1 MTTTSKPLA
10 SRRSET
16 SRLAI
21 LDAALALCREQGYAK
36 VTIEAIA
43 ARAGVGK
50 QTIYRWWPTRSAVVL
65 DALLAATLVD
75 TPFPLTDSAR
85 GDFRTH
91 LRSVARLFASPSGAL
106 IREMVAESQADPAVA
121 DDFRTR
127 FWAPRRELSL
137 ARLERGIAEG
147 QVRRDIPREP
157 ALDALYGPLWIGLLV
172 SHRALDARYADEVLD
187 AVWAG
192 VEARP
197 VSDRSAAASASDSGM
212 RRGG

>member
-1 MTTTSKPLA
+1 MAAGRPRDA
-10 SRRSET
+10 AAERR
-16 SRLAI
+16 I
-21 LDAALALCREQGYAK
+21 LDATFRLIGERGCGQVR
-36 VTIEAIA
+36 IDDIA
-43 ARAGVGK
+43 SAAGVGK

>member
-1 MTTTSKPLA
+1 MAAGRPRDA
-10 SRRSET
+10 AAERR
-16 SRLAI
+16 I
-21 LDAALALCREQGYAK
+21 LDATFRLIGERGCGQVR
-36 VTIEAIA
+36 IDDIA
-43 ARAGVGK
+43 SAAGVGK

-172 SHRALDARYADEVLD
+172 SHRALEGRYADEVLD

-212 RRGG
+212 RRG